1 MPLLADIKSRA
12 LMLRQRIQE
21 IREAGPER
29 TNAFEIAD
37 DFWNYRPVLIA
48 LIALL
53 LVFMLWAGFSKIDQH
68 VTATGRIIPSGN
80 ARIVQHLEGG
90 IVETILVKE
99 GQSVEAGETLF
110 LVANTRAKTQLKEG
124 SIEQLSL
131 IVRKLRLEAELD
143 GIETLELPAEF
154 VNNNRDLAQSE
165 MALFESN
172 RQTYLET
179 IKGIEERKNQKE
191 FERTALLAQISNIK
205 QELDVSDR
213 QLAIRKKLLDAGA
226 ISETLYLNNK
236 SQSRKLITQLE
247 SAKNKVP
254 ILEAGKTELDSLLEE
269 TYQKHQS
276 ELSEQLNTAKL
287 QIETLN
293 ERVAALQD
301 RVERSSINSPIDGTV
316 NKLHIH
322 TVGGVS
328 QPGAPLAEIIPA
340 NETLVVEG
348 QISTTDRGKVWP
360 DLPAVTK
367 ISAYDYTIYGGI
379 EGELIYISPDSFV
392 DKQNKE
398 LYKVRVALQSDRLGG
413 EHLVRPGMTAEVSI
427 LTGQIS
433 ILRALLKPLINIR
446 SQALR
451 ES

>member
-1 MPLLADIKSRA
+1 MSNREKAKSLLQHAQKRFSQ
-12 LMLRQRIQE
+12 LRQAQ
-21 IREAGPER
+21 PEQSS
-29 TNAFEIAD
+29 TFELVD

-53 LVFMLWAGFSKIDQH
+53 LMFMLWAGFSDIDQH

-99 GQSVEAGETLF
+99 GQAVEAGETLF

-124 SIEQLSL
+124 AIEQLSL
-131 IVRKLRLEAELD
+131 RARKLRLEAELN
-143 GIETLELPAEF
+143 GMETLELPADF
-154 VNNNRDLAQSE
+154 VSNNSNLARSE
-165 MALFESN
+165 MALFEAN
-172 RQTYLET
+172 RQHFLET
-179 IKGIEERKNQKE
+179 IKGIDERKNQKE
-191 FERTALLAQISNIK
+191 FERTALLAQIKNIK
-205 QELDVSDR
+205 QELEVSDR

-254 ILEAGKTELDSLLEE
+254 ILEAEKTELASLLEE
-269 TYQKHQS
+269 TQQKHQS
-276 ELSEQLNTAKL
+276 EVGEQLKAAQLK
-287 QIETLN
+287 IETLA
-293 ERVAALQD
+293 ERVSALQD
-301 RVERSSINSPIDGTV
+301 QVLRSSINSPIDGTV

-348 QISTTDRGKVWP
+348 QIATTDRGKVWP
-360 DLPAVTK
+360 ELPAVTK

-379 EGELIYISPDSFV
+379 DGELIYISPDSFV
-392 DKQNKE
+392 DKQNRE
-398 LYKVRVALQSDRLGG
+398 LYKVRVALESDRLSND
-413 EHLVRPGMTAEVSI
+413 HLVRPGMTAEVSI

-451 ES
+451 DS